1 MTARATGKVPFF
13 TCMRF
18 ASVVFLILALGAM
31 AATEKQQIEAVQGLV
46 SRVLGKVCVGGYA
59 SLLAIRGQVRIPTR
73 RESRSSPR
81 VLGDS

>member
-1 MTARATGKVPFF
+1 
-13 TCMRF
+13 
-18 ASVVFLILALGAM
+18 M